1 MSKFKF
7 VVAALFVAAALSLFV
22 GAASS
27 RASASPTSITV
38 AEVPGATPNYIFPFM
53 SCAYDTSN
61 NVNYLQ
67 RLLYQPL
74 YWYGAGATSA
84 EVPALSVANEPV
96 FSKSRTSAT
105 FTIKPWRFAN
115 GQAVTGR
122 SVMFFLN
129 LWVADP
135 TGFCPNE
142 PGLGIPGELRGASA
156 IGNTVHLYFTRP
168 VNPAWIVSNFL
179 SLVTPLPES
188 WDRTS
193 AQSMANCSNG
203 APRVAATVASCRA
216 VGAYLES
223 IATVPSTFVNGFW
236 RSGVDG
242 PWILNAIDSSGNAT
256 FSVNRAYS
264 GTVRPRLSS
273 FTEIAYQSA
282 AQELRDLESGTLNVG
297 NLDYGALTS
306 AAAQVNPST
315 TAAQALAATD
325 TITAGEPWSIGYVPF
340 NFGTADL
347 GRSLITQTYIR
358 AAMQMDIDQATVVRN
373 VFSGYASAGGG
384 PIPVAAS
391 ATAGGS
397 ISVSYPYDPSKATA
411 ILTSHGW
418 QLSGGVLSCADPGSG
433 SDQCGAGIAAGA
445 PLTLN
450 LLMPNTSPQFV
461 REMAVLV
468 AGWKAIGI
476 NVNIQFAS
484 YDQVVSACS
493 TTPTAQLCAWDSGWT
508 YSPAALPTGEAL
520 FATTGT
526 ANIGAFSNA
535 AVDAL
540 INQTLQAPVSLAR
553 YARVVSTLLPALF
566 IPQGDVL
573 TETSTNLQ
581 SAVGLAP
588 NPLGSFTPAFY
599 HW

>member
-1 MSKFKF
+1 MAKFKF
-7 VVAALFVAAALSLFV
+7 AAAALLVVAAIPLSV
-22 GAASS
+22 EVASS
-27 RASASPTSITV
+27 RASASATSMTV
-38 AEVPGATPNYIFPFM
+38 AEVPGAAPNYIFPFM

-74 YWYGAGATSA
+74 YWYGAGASTA
-84 EVPALSVANEPV
+84 EVPSLSLANYPV
-96 FSKSRTSAT
+96 FTKSRTSAT
-105 FTIKPWRFAN
+105 FTLKPWRFAN

-135 TGFCPNE
+135 TGFCPYE

-156 IGNTVHLYFTRP
+156 TGNTVHLYFTRP
-168 VNPAWIVSNFL
+168 VNPTWIVSNFL
-179 SLVTPLPES
+179 SLVTPLPET

-193 AQSMANCSNG
+193 AQSVANCSAG

-223 IATVPSTFVNGFW
+223 IASATPTFANGFW

-242 PWILNAIDSSGNAT
+242 PWILNAVDTSGNAT
-256 FSVNRAYS
+256 FSVNHAYS
-264 GTVRPRLSS
+264 GTVRPRLNS
-273 FTEIAYQSA
+273 FTEIAYRSPV
-282 AQELRDLESGTLNVG
+282 QELRDLESGALNVG
-297 NLDYGALTS
+297 NLDYGELMN

-315 TAAQALAATD
+315 SAVGALAATD
-325 TITAGEPWSIGYVPF
+325 TITAGNPWSIGYVPF
-340 NFGTADL
+340 NFGTADV
-347 GRSLITQTYIR
+347 GRALIDQQYIR

-373 VFSGYASAGGG
+373 VFGGYASAGSGPLPVGSPATTGG
-384 PIPVAAS
+384 PSGV
-391 ATAGGS
+391 T
-397 ISVSYPYDPSKATA
+397 YPYNPSMAATS
-411 ILTSHGW
+411 LTSHGW
-418 QLSGGVLSCADPGSG
+418 QMNGGVLSCADPGSG
-433 SDQCGAGIAAGA
+433 PDQCGPGIAAGTSM
-445 PLTLN
+445 TLN

-461 REMAVLV
+461 REMGVLA
-468 AGWKAIGI
+468 AGWKSIGI
-476 NVNIQFAS
+476 QVNVEFAS

-493 TTPTAQLCAWDSGWT
+493 TTATAQLCAWDAGWS
-508 YSPAALPTGEAL
+508 YSPAVLPTGEAL

-526 ANIGAFSNA
+526 ANAGAFSDAN
-535 AVDAL
+535 VDAL
-540 INQTLQAPVSLAR
+540 ITQTLQAPVSLAR
-553 YARVVSTLLPALF
+553 YAKAVSTLLPALF
-566 IPQGDVL
+566 IPQGQVL

-581 SAVGLAP
+581 SAVGLEA